1 MLKALLISFG
11 SLFLVYF
18 VAAVGMDI
26 VPKLFKRRA
35 SKKRPTELHNKTH
48 IANVKVKE

>member
-18 VAAVGMDI
+18 VAELGMDI
-26 VPKLFKRRA
+26 VPRLFKRRA
-35 SKKRPTELHNKTH
+35 SKKKPTELHNKTH
-48 IANVKVKE
+48 ITNGK